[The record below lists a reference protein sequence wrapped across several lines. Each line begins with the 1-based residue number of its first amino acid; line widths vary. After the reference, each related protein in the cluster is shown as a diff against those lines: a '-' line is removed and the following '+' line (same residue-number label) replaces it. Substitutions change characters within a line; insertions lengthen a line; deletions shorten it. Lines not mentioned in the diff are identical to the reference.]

1 MSDTDVERILR
12 KLRGDVDKVMATMNH
27 LYTKDNSII
36 LVKDHNSVTIPL
48 GDAYIA
54 LSELMSKVRGIKT

>member
-12 KLRGDVDKVMATMNH
+12 KLRGDVDKVMSTMNH

-36 LVKDHNSVTIPL
+36 PVKDHNSVTIPL